1 MGARWYW
8 YCGVG
13 AVSGLL
19 SAAAVVF
26 LHLGDVEAPTVAGY
40 CFGMRVSSKCGGVDA
55 TLYLFPGAIFGI
67 LIGAMQLRLRRAAFS
82 RACAFAGA
90 SWVANALAVFLC
102 VWLTDTLGD
111 LLNIDFLNLP
121 MAIAGAIAGTA
132 GGVSLGFS
140 AKALS
145 LDINLRRSIVAAA
158 ALGLLVPL
166 VLMWEVAG
174 IFIFF
179 VVWQAGYAAALA
191 ANPAPQR

>member
-1 MGARWYW
+1 MSSRWYW
-8 YCGVG
+8 CCGVG
-13 AVSGLL
+13 AVSGVL

-26 LHLGDVEAPTVAGY
+26 LHLGDVEAPKVAGY

-67 LIGAMQLRLRRAAFS
+67 LFGAMLMRSTRAAFS
-82 RACAFAGA
+82 RVCGFAAA

-102 VWLTDTLGD
+102 VWLTDALDD
-111 LLNIDFLNLP
+111 LIQIDFLDLP
-121 MAIAGAIAGTA
+121 MALAGAIAGAA
-132 GGVSLGFS
+132 GGASLGFS

-145 LDINLRRSIVAAA
+145 LGINLRRSIIAAA
-158 ALGLLVPL
+158 TLGLLVPL

-179 VVWQAGYAAALA
+179 VIWQTGYAAALVSGL
-191 ANPAPQR
+191 PAET